1 MEASVMYQYTKT
13 DPCNTIYFTSESPQY
28 VHNYCTTPMH
38 FHECIELVYFS
49 EVNAKMW
56 INGSCTTLKGPH
68 IIYIP
73 PMAVHEFTL
82 EGFKGQW
89 FLIQFN
95 EKALGPYPSD
105 KALPKNPYY
114 RAMDESE
121 YAYVFSFLNWAWG
134 QCETREKKTLPIEAL
149 KIIWK
154 WTIQTTPV
162 CPIHTAPIQRDRTA
176 EKTGNQM
183 ENQKTDTTYQRK
195 NLFTPLLEYLEDH
208 EIYHISVDKAAS
220 LCCLS
225 RSHFMKLFK
234 ECFHL
239 TFNKF
244 LLQRRMK
251 AALYM
256 LAHEDIDVTEVS
268 YRLDFS
274 SPAYFSKMFHETFD
288 LTPTEFINST
298 KGVNFEPLTPA

>member
-13 DPCNTIYFTSESPQY
+13 DPCNTIFFGSESPQY
-28 VHNYCTTPMH
+28 VHNYCTSPMH
-38 FHECIELVYFS
+38 FHECVELIYFS

-56 INGSCTTLKGPH
+56 IDGTYTPLKGPH
-68 IIYIP
+68 LIYIP
-73 PMAVHEFTL
+73 PMAVHEFIL
-82 EGFKGQW
+82 EGFIGQW

-105 KALPKNPYY
+105 NEVPKNPYC
-114 RAMDESE
+114 RAMDQSE
-121 YAYVFSFLNWAWG
+121 QAYVFSFLNWAWE
-134 QCETREKKTLPIEAL
+134 QNKIREKETLPFEAL
-149 KIIWK
+149 KIVWD
-154 WTIQTTPV
+154 WTIQNVSTS
-162 CPIHTAPIQRDRTA
+162 TAEAPDRKGVPRTA
-176 EKTGNQM
+176 A
-183 ENQKTDTTYQRK
+183 DTPYQRK
-195 NLFTPLLEYLEDH
+195 NLFTPLLEYLENH
-208 EIYHISVDKAAS
+208 EIYHINVDKAAS

-288 LTPTEFINST
+288 LTPTEFIHST
-298 KGVNFEPLTPA
+298 NPQKTSVNIGPLTPT